1 MSSWNPDSK
10 PKKEPHPDAP
20 APQGDESA
28 SQFDALEFELVDL
41 DTARVALDEPP
52 AGVEY
57 WKKVSTDW
65 TTRRR
70 PPSATDRALT
80 SAALAWLVELPRSV
94 RPEQLSQQYPRV
106 VNAMAARWSDPW
118 ARRDYLDDLLQDK
131 RGGRAGFPPEVA
143 AELKRLDVY
152 AQVLPGA

>member
-1 MSSWNPDSK
+1 MSNWNNDHKPQDKKPDE
-10 PKKEPHPDAP
+10 KKTD
-20 APQGDESA
+20 

-41 DTARVALDEPP
+41 DEARGALDELP

-57 WKKVSTDW
+57 WKNVSTDW

-70 PPSATDRALT
+70 PPNATDRALT
-80 SAALAWLVELPRSV
+80 TAALAWLVELPHSV

-118 ARRDYLDDLLQDK
+118 ARRDYLGDLLHDK

-143 AELKRLDVY
+143 AEIKRLDTY
-152 AQVLPGA
+152 SQVLPGA

>member
-1 MSSWNPDSK
+1 MSSPNDKHK
-10 PKKEPHPDAP
+10 PQDDHPDNAN
-20 APQGDESA
+20 
-28 SQFDALEFELVDL
+28 SQFDALEFEFVDIN
-41 DTARVALDEPP
+41 TARDALEELP

-70 PPSATDRALT
+70 PPNATDRALT
-80 SAALAWLVELPRSV
+80 SVALAWLVELPRSV

-118 ARRDYLDDLLQDK
+118 ARGEYLDDLLHDK
-131 RGGRAGFPPEVA
+131 RGGRAGFPPEVT
-143 AELKRLDVY
+143 AELKRLETY